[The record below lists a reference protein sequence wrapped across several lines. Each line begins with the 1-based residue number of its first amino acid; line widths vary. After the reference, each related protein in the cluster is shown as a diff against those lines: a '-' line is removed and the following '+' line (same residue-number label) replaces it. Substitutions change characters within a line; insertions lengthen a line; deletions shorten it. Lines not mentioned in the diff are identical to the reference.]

1 MLLLPLADSCGVIGL
16 AEIILVLR
24 LGQPGL
30 LAGAFAS
37 LLAVVLRTEA
47 LPLSA
52 SIVRK
57 KQLVAVQTL
66 ALVFGDLHR
75 FQIQRR
81 RVSENSEP
89 ERKKI
94 QRKKNQERE
103 EGRKTF
109 KESVEENE
117 AEEHAHPQ
125 GQF

>member
-1 MLLLPLADSCGVIGL
+1 MIGL

-52 SIVRK
+52 SIVRT

>member
-1 MLLLPLADSCGVIGL
+1 VGL
-16 AEIILVLR
+16 SEIILVLR

-30 LAGAFAS
+30 LAGLFAGF
-37 LLAVVLRTEA
+37 LAVVLRTKA
-47 LPLSA
+47 LPFSA
-52 SIVRK
+52 SIVRH
-57 KQLVAVQTL
+57 KQLVALQTL
-66 ALVFGDLHR
+66 ALVFGDFHR

-89 ERKKI
+89 EGKKI

-109 KESVEENE
+109 KESAEENG
-117 AEEHAHPQ
+117 AEEDPRPK